1 MRSFRNSYFH
11 RYDRLQ
17 GWWDLAAR
25 NTPEMAYLMM
35 RDPEMRKSAGA
46 LLKSIVTVLADLKS
60 PLPKDFLGHAH
71 RAAKLARK
79 SGFRRLRLDAS
90 RAEAMLGNL
99 KSSSTGQDAL
109 KLFAKFSPGRYPKK
123 GKP

>member
-1 MRSFRNSYFH
+1 
-11 RYDRLQ
+11 
-17 GWWDLAAR
+17 
-25 NTPEMAYLMM
+25 
-35 RDPEMRKSAGA
+35 MRKSAGA
-46 LLKSIVTVLADLKS
+46 LFKGIVAVLTDLNA

-90 RAEAMLGNL
+90 RAEAILGKL

-109 KLFAKFSPGRYPKK
+109 KLFAGLSPGRYPKK
-123 GKP
+123 SKA